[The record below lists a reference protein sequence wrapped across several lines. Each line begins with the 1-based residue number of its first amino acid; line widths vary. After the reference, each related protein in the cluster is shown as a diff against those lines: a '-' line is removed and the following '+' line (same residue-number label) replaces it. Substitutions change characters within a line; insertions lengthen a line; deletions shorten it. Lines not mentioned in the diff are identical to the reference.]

1 MSGFVKND
9 WNRFLNGGT
18 SQYNFS
24 YRSETPASLEP
35 IPAPTPVPSAPP
47 ATAHL
52 ASPSKVNIASPSMDR
67 KKTNKVNKVVIPTI
81 KGGKRKTRRNRRRY
95 SRRK

>member
-24 YRSETPASLEP
+24 YRSDAPPTPPEP
-35 IPAPTPVPSAPP
+35 IPTPVPIPSTAPV
-47 ATAHL
+47 
-52 ASPSKVNIASPSMDR
+52 PSNVAKSHIRD
-67 KKTNKVNKVVIPTI
+67 KKTNKVVIPPQ
-81 KGGKRKTRRNRRRY
+81 KGGKRKATRRRAKKHRNT
-95 SRRK
+95 RRK